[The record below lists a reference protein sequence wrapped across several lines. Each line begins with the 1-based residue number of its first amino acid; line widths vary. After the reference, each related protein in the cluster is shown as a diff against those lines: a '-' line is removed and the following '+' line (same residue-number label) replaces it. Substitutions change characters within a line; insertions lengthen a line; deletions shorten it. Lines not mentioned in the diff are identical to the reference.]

1 MNLAF
6 RVLPGTFAV
15 CRLAADAVV
24 PSSIAAGDLFS
35 VTRTREELSLVCPE
49 SAAPPGERCEG
60 NWACLKLEGPF
71 PFALTGIL
79 SSFLLP
85 LAERKIPIFAV
96 STFDTDYVLVKR
108 ENLEAALAAL
118 EEAGHRLAPS

>member
-6 RVLPGTFAV
+6 RILPGTFAV
-15 CRLAADAVV
+15 CRFAADADP
-24 PSSIAAGDLFS
+24 PSSITRGDLLS
-35 VTRTREELSLVCPE
+35 ITRTREELSLVCPE
-49 SAAPPGERCEG
+49 SAAPSGAKCEG

-85 LAERKIPIFAV
+85 LAQHNIPIFAV

-108 ENLEAALAAL
+108 ETLEAALAAL
-118 EEAGHRLAPS
+118 EAAGHRLLPS